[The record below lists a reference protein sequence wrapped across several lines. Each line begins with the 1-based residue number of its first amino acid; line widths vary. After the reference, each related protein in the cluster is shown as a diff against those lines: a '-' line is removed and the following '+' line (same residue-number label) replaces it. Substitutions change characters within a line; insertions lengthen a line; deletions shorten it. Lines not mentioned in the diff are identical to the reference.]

1 MSALKLIVGLG
12 NPGAE
17 YASTRHNAGFWF
29 LDALAARVGA
39 TMRTEGK
46 LHGQLAR
53 MDSDGRAVWLLK
65 PDTYMNR
72 SAQAVVATLRFYRIA
87 PEEMLV
93 AHDELD
99 LAPGTARLKFDGG
112 HGGQNGLRD
121 LLAQLGHG
129 RFHRLRIGI
138 GHPGR
143 KDLVTPW
150 VLGRPAPDDEVAMR
164 ESIERAIEVVPLA
177 VAGNLNEA
185 MKKLHTADR
194 SRLAG

>member
-17 YASTRHNAGFWF
+17 YARTRHNAGFWF
-29 LDALAARVGA
+29 LDALAASVGA
-39 TMRTEGK
+39 TLRGESR
-46 LHGQLAR
+46 LHGELAKT
-53 MDSDGRAVWLLK
+53 SVDGRAVWLLK

-99 LAPGTARLKFDGG
+99 LAPGTVRLKFDGG

-121 LLAQLGHG
+121 IVTQLGHG
-129 RFHRLRIGI
+129 RFHRLRVGI
-138 GHPGR
+138 GHPGH
-143 KDLVTPW
+143 KDEVTPW
-150 VLGRPAPDDEVAMR
+150 VLGRPTPDQDSAMR
-164 ESIERAIEVVPLA
+164 EAVERAVDAMPLA
-177 VAGNLNEA
+177 VAGNINEA

-194 SRLAG
+194 SRAAG